1 MIYFFWCED
10 GAISGFWGNFP
21 KMDLKCIKNA
31 QIRAYINKKILIW
44 RNLRVLFRISKP
56 LVVSRARKMF
66 RNVFEVSSTGNKQ
79 VQNVSIGAT
88 TVCVVS
94 ICQHF
99 RWSPIENSILMKNL
113 DVIMINQDSVVFFH
127 QLFYSSFSVRK
138 LRFKQLFFLSKA
150 GHPKFC

>member
-1 MIYFFWCED
+1 MRRWCHL
-10 GAISGFWGNFP
+10 GILGKFPQNGP
-21 KMDLKCIKNA
+21 KMHQKCSNTCLYK
-31 QIRAYINKKILIW
+31 QKILIW

-113 DVIMINQDSVVFFH
+113 DVIMINQDFFEKSRIFVFFFTNVF
-127 QLFYSSFSVRK
+127 LTSFSVRK
-138 LRFKQLFFLSKA
+138 LRFKHLVFLSKTQ
-150 GHPKFC
+150 KDK

>member
-1 MIYFFWCED
+1 MSYNFYFKKIHQDNGWFIFFDAKMVLSRDFGEIFQN
-10 GAISGFWGNFP
+10 GP
-21 KMDLKCIKNA
+21 KMHQKCSNTCLYK
-31 QIRAYINKKILIW
+31 QKILIW

-113 DVIMINQDSVVFFH
+113 DVIMINQDFFEKSRIFVFF
-127 QLFYSSFSVRK
+127 SPTSF
-138 LRFKQLFFLSKA
+138 
-150 GHPKFC
+150 